1 MANQGLFQG
10 GQHREPLLA
19 QGREIAANTAEGH
32 SASRRAETAGDLL
45 LHFDHPNIPLGQT
58 VGLSRQLHRLRL

>member
-1 MANQGLFQG
+1 
-10 GQHREPLLA
+10 
-19 QGREIAANTAEGH
+19 
-32 SASRRAETAGDLL
+32 L